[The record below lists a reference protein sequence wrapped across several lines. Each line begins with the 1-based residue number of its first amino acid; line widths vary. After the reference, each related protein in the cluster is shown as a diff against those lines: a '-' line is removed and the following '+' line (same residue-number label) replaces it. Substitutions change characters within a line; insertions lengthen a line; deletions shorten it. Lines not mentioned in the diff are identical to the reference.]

1 METVEFPEDQNS
13 PQVEAQEPEE
23 ERKGIVE
30 TEHTEI
36 SQELG
41 SPAVEEDVADIPTE
55 EPTPEAIKV
64 QSDVLPL
71 ENEDRVDSA
80 AEVADDNM
88 PIVDEVKEVETS
100 DIDVKEPEERVVD
113 EKSEIGIH
121 LNYYKLISSGA

>member
-1 METVEFPEDQNS
+1 METVEFPEEQNS

-30 TEHTEI
+30 TEHAEI
-36 SQELG
+36 SPELG
-41 SPAVEEDVADIPTE
+41 SPAAEEDVADIPPE

-121 LNYYKLISSGA
+121 LNYYELISSGA